1 METDPEYAEL
11 YSFKER
17 LRFVLIGVTVG
28 GAVWLLW
35 NQWALPRWRE
45 FAEQSPCVE
54 VWGLS
59 GTAVL
64 FYALF
69 VGFPLLFALGTAGVL
84 SRRGL
89 KILRDKQVPY
99 LREKVFRPTRIRR
112 GRAAVL
118 IGWAHVLSPT
128 LFIALA
134 LWGAPKADALI
145 EQSQTKTVDPAWC
158 ESRVTR

>member
-1 METDPEYAEL
+1 METEPEYAEV
-11 YSFKER
+11 YSFKAR

-28 GAVWLLW
+28 GAFLLLW

-64 FYALF
+64 FYTLF
-69 VGFPLLFALGTAGVL
+69 VGFPLLFALATAVFAT
-84 SRRGL
+84 RRGL

-99 LREKVFRPTRIRR
+99 QREKVFRPTRIRR
-112 GRAAVL
+112 GRTAVL
-118 IGWAHVLSPT
+118 IGWAHVLSPI

-145 EQSQTKTVDPAWC
+145 EQSQTKPIDHAWC